1 MTKNVKSKAP
11 ATSKR
16 DPWIFRVRNGDML
29 NDPQIFDVV
38 YTCGSCMTQVIER
51 AYWYDANRVC
61 ARCNR
66 KLTVEKKRVG

>member
-1 MTKNVKSKAP
+1 
-11 ATSKR
+11 
-16 DPWIFRVRNGDML
+16 ML